1 MLPTTIYPRY
11 AEYRLLEA
19 LEDSPIVMIHGP
31 RQCGK
36 TTLAQ
41 TICAPGY
48 FDSTPVGPPATDSA
62 HYDPFGI
69 RGKYEYISLDDDNLR
84 VGAQEDPVGFVDDL
98 PDNVV
103 VDEVQRAPELFTALK
118 MAVDRDRTPGRFVL
132 TGSSNILLLERLA
145 DSLAGRQEIV
155 RLHPLSQGEIE
166 AGSTHLEDSLPQN
179 QPPTGFL
186 DRLFADGFRINQ
198 SARLGRE
205 LYRRVVAGGFPPALA
220 RTVARRRAAWC
231 RAYVEAHV
239 QRDVRDMAHI
249 RSLDV
254 IPRLLNV
261 AAAQT
266 AQLYNLTELAAP
278 FQLSRQT
285 IGDYVTL
292 LERVFLLEKLPPWHR
307 GRSGRLVKTPKLH
320 LGDTGLGCALLGL
333 DEESLAA
340 NRTVRGNF
348 LETFVFQEL
357 RRQASWSADPH
368 SFFYYRDKDQLEVD
382 VVIERGALSVAG
394 VDVKAAATVVSSD
407 FRGLRKLKRI
417 AGSRFTNGVVFYDG
431 ETITRFGESLY
442 AVPIRHLWK

>member
-1 MLPTTIYPRY
+1 MAPATVYPRY
-11 AEYRLLEA
+11 AEHRLLEA
-19 LEDSPIVMIHGP
+19 LEDSPVVLINGP

-41 TICAPGY
+41 TICAPEYLGSPSRERIAANISHSGAY
-48 FDSTPVGPPATDSA
+48 S
-62 HYDPFGI
+62 I
-69 RGKYEYISLDDDNLR
+69 RGKYDYISLDDDNLR
-84 VGAQEDPVGFVDDL
+84 IGAQEDPLGFVDDL

-103 VDEVQRAPELFTALK
+103 LDEVQRAPELFTALK
-118 MAVDRDRTPGRFVL
+118 VAVDRDRTPGRFVL

-145 DSLAGRQEIV
+145 DSLAGRQEVV

-166 AGSTHLEDSLPQN
+166 AGVTHLDNTVPQAD
-179 QPPTGFL
+179 PTTDFL
-186 DRLFADGFRINQ
+186 GRIFGDGFRISR
-198 SARLGRE
+198 SARLGRQ
-205 LYRRVVAGGFPPALA
+205 LYSRIVAGGFPPALA
-220 RTVARRRAAWC
+220 RTAAHRRAAWC
-231 RAYVEAHV
+231 RAYAEAHV
-239 QRDVRDMAHI
+239 QRDVRDMARI

-261 AAAQT
+261 AASQT
-266 AQLYNLTELAAP
+266 AKLYNLSELAAP

-292 LERVFLLEKLPPWHR
+292 LERVFLLEKLQPWHG
-307 GRSGRLVKTPKLH
+307 GRAGRLLKTPKLH

-333 DEESLAA
+333 DEEALAT
-340 NRTVRGNF
+340 NREVRGCL

-357 RRQASWSADPH
+357 RRQASWSINPH
-368 SFFYYRDKDQLEVD
+368 SFYYYRDKDQQEVD
-382 VVIERGALSVAG
+382 IVVERGSLTVAG

-417 AGSRFTNGVVFYDG
+417 AGSRFTNGVVLYDG
-431 ETITRFGESLY
+431 ETVTRFGDRLY